1 MHCSFARHCLL
12 AGMIRILIER
22 CKSQAPCNR
31 GGYRGGLGLAR
42 RLQPLH
48 HLLRH
53 LWHVGRPP
61 RWWRGTPALF
71 YLFLTTTI
79 MHQVVTSSTMARTKE
94 GGELKAA
101 KLPNWLVLE
110 QLDPDPGGKN
120 PGSGASILSPLIY
133 IFIAAYLLLIND
145 AICPGSDVLRLI

>member
-1 MHCSFARHCLL
+1 
-12 AGMIRILIER
+12 
-22 CKSQAPCNR
+22 
-31 GGYRGGLGLAR
+31 
-42 RLQPLH
+42 
-48 HLLRH
+48 
-53 LWHVGRPP
+53 
-61 RWWRGTPALF
+61 
-71 YLFLTTTI
+71 

-110 QLDPDPGGKN
+110 ELDPDPGGKN
-120 PGSGASILSPLIY
+120 PGSGASILSPLIS